1 VGIRKTNAVE
11 VSLLNEV
18 TSKPGLSLQP
28 WDESGGCP
36 VYWPGGVRHRGD
48 VSLVCCSRTERGKAC
63 PDTAA
68 LVWRGEREYPEWLQP
83 RGIEYRC
90 VDAPADRLVVVVN
103 PL

>member
-1 VGIRKTNAVE
+1 
-11 VSLLNEV
+11 
-18 TSKPGLSLQP
+18 
-28 WDESGGCP
+28 

-68 LVWRGEREYPEWLQP
+68 LVWRGERECPEWLQP

-103 PL
+103 LVNMNAGSEKGKDGDLVDCGAA